1 MKCNTNKCSRFP
13 VRKACLL
20 APCPFCSE
28 PKPVPTPLNAPG
40 NLRAMLP
47 TINCP
52 THPYSKDFLERP
64 TFTPRS
70 ILLFPRIRLNLEWKT
85 ALGLSCSFP
94 ITERLS
100 SSYVV
105 GKSLQMAKSLY
116 PSMSQAKE
124 YAITSSKEPL
134 WSRLLPGKTLGLL
147 YHLTCRNIVPII
159 CCYIINHINWHAIII
174 TTVSCSQIL

>member
-52 THPYSKDFLERP
+52 THPYSKGFSGKANIHPKIHTPLSENSTKSGMEDSIGPFLFFSHNRETLFFLCSWQIP
-64 TFTPRS
+64 LDGQVSLSIHEPSKGICHNFFQGTPLVQTS
-70 ILLFPRIRLNLEWKT
+70 PR
-85 ALGLSCSFP
+85 
-94 ITERLS
+94 
-100 SSYVV
+100 
-105 GKSLQMAKSLY
+105 
-116 PSMSQAKE
+116 
-124 YAITSSKEPL
+124 
-134 WSRLLPGKTLGLL
+134 
-147 YHLTCRNIVPII
+147 
-159 CCYIINHINWHAIII
+159 
-174 TTVSCSQIL
+174 